1 MSSRRQ
7 KGTAALQFDYSSSA
21 YRSTGH
27 EELMATPNRD
37 QALLR
42 EFVDARSQQAFAELV
57 ERHAGMVYSA
67 ALRQTRDRHLA
78 EDVSQ
83 AVFLLLAER
92 ARTIGPR
99 VVLSGWL
106 YNSARYAGLAAR
118 RGSERR
124 RRHEQK
130 AADSMT
136 SRKQP
141 LGESVEWSEVE
152 PAIDEAMARLREPDR
167 VALIL
172 RYFENKSLKE
182 VAAALR
188 LTEDAAKRRCHR
200 GLERLR
206 KLLRVGAPAS
216 AIGMALSAN
225 AVQAAPAHLITAAS
239 NVPLGAPPA
248 VSLLAKGAVN
258 MMIQAKLKLA
268 AVAAAFLLAIGAAQ
282 IAVTRAQA
290 PGGAPVKTAPSA
302 APKKTAADLMPSQV
316 APGSP
321 RAVFFEA
328 FGAGVSGDA
337 QKLRS
342 LILLDPDERAIAD
355 RAVSAQLAFEKALKE
370 AFPKADASGDGV
382 LPGAL
387 VRFVAVQM
395 KGMNNMVEDTAGDES
410 TIGKPDG
417 SFKFIFH
424 RVNGDWKWDLKRKPK
439 LEDDPQFRRATGEA
453 RIRLTHMLKKLA
465 PTFEAAAKKLAAKGY
480 ASRGDAWADV
490 RAQSL
495 RVMQET
501 PPELRPQTQ
510 PVALPLVAIQSDDYA
525 TVRKTFRTKLVKH
538 GPATAPSP
546 VPPTPA
552 DAQLIE
558 YPSGELRLKA
568 WLSAPPTDSSKH
580 PAVIHLYGGL
590 KLHPDKWANTKLFR
604 DAGFVLMMP
613 TLRSEHGQAG
623 DFSAY
628 YDEVDDVIA
637 AADYLRSLPSVDP
650 DRIFLVGYGDG
661 GAVALL
667 TAEAC
672 NKFRAVA
679 PISAIH
685 DYLLLSKA
693 LPPAGYKNL
702 VFDTSNPHEFEVRSG
717 LAYLPSL
724 KCPAQIFYGKQE
736 WYLAPTAERMVEV
749 GKAHHLDVTATAVPG
764 DSKTATLE
772 SLRQAL
778 VFFQTRL

>member
-1 MSSRRQ
+1 
-7 KGTAALQFDYSSSA
+7 
-21 YRSTGH
+21 
-27 EELMATPNRD
+27 MATPNGD

-42 EFVDARSQQAFAELV
+42 EFVDRRSQSAFAQLV
-57 ERHAGMVYSA
+57 ERHAGMVHSA

-83 AVFLLLAER
+83 AVFLLLAQR
-92 ARTIGPR
+92 AGTIGPR

-106 YNSARYAGLAAR
+106 YNAARYAGLAAR
-118 RGSERR
+118 RGSKRR

-130 AADSMT
+130 AADPMT

-141 LGESVEWSEVE
+141 VDESFEWSEVE
-152 PAIDEAMARLREPDR
+152 PAIDEAIARLREPDR

-182 VAAALR
+182 VAAALSV
-188 LTEDAAKRRCHR
+188 TEDAAKRRCHR

-216 AIGMALSAN
+216 GIGIALSAN
-225 AVQAAPAHLITAAS
+225 AVQAAPAHLVAAAS
-239 NVPLGAPPA
+239 NISLNASPA
-248 VSLLAKGAVN
+248 VSLLAKGALN
-258 MMIQAKLKLA
+258 IMIQAKLKLV
-268 AVAAAFLLAIGAAQ
+268 AVVAAFLVAIGAAQ
-282 IAVTRAQA
+282 IAVTRAQTPANA
-290 PGGAPVKTAPSA
+290 PAKGAPSA
-302 APKKTAADLMPSQV
+302 NAPKRTAADLMPSQV

-328 FGAGVSGDA
+328 FGAGISGDA
-337 QKLRS
+337 RKLRS
-342 LILLDPDERAIAD
+342 LVLLDADERAIAD
-355 RAVSAQLAFEKALKE
+355 RAVSAQVAFEKALKE
-370 AFPKADASGDGV
+370 AFPKADTSSDGV
-382 LPGAL
+382 LPAPL

-395 KGMNNMVEDTAGDES
+395 KGLNNLVEDTTGDES

-417 SFKFIFH
+417 SFKFIF
-424 RVNGDWKWDLKRKPK
+424 RRINGDWKWDLKHKPE
-439 LEDDPQFRRATGEA
+439 LEDDAQFRRATGEA

-465 PTFEAAAKKLAAKGY
+465 PTFEEAAKKVAAKGY
-480 ASRGDAWADV
+480 ASRGEAWSDV
-490 RAQSL
+490 RTQSL
-495 RVMQET
+495 RAMQEN

-510 PVALPLVAIQSDDYA
+510 PVPPIVAIQTEEYSA
-525 TVRKTFRTKLVKH
+525 VRKSFRTKLLKH
-538 GPATAPSP
+538 GPATAPTP
-546 VPPTPA
+546 IPPTPA
-552 DAQLIE
+552 DAQLVE
-558 YPSGELRLKA
+558 YSSGAMHLKS
-568 WLSAPPTDSSKH
+568 WLFVPTTGPAKR
-580 PAVIHLYGGL
+580 PAVIHLVGGL

-604 DAGFVLMMP
+604 DAGFVFMMP

-623 DFSAY
+623 DFTAY

-637 AADYLRSLPSVDP
+637 AAEYLRSLPSVDP

-667 TAEAC
+667 TAEAS
-672 NKFRAVA
+672 NQFRAVA

-702 VFDTSNPHEFEVRSG
+702 VFDTTNPREFEVRSG
-717 LAYLPSL
+717 FAYLPSL
-724 KCPAQIFYGKQE
+724 KCPAQIFYGKEE
-736 WYLAPTAERMVEV
+736 WYFAATADRMVEV
-749 GKAHHLDVTATAVPG
+749 GKAHHLDVSATAVPG

-778 VFFQTRL
+778 AFFQKHL